1 MTPKI
6 IILFGPPGSGKGTRA
21 PFVVENLGIPQLS
34 TGDMLRTA
42 VASGSAIGLEAE
54 AVMKSGKLV
63 DDKLV
68 VSVVSERIQHPDC
81 VEGFILDGFPRTIQ
95 QAIMLDE
102 VLLPLKVNLVLAL
115 HVREDVLFERIC
127 GRWIHE
133 PSGRSY
139 HSKYSPPKSLGCQEI
154 CKETMLDDETYEPL
168 VQRADD
174 TEEAL
179 KTRLGSYYS
188 KTVPVLD
195 HYKSVVIGIDGNKY
209 DSKEFMKNQ
218 MDGILNEH
226 FPPSPAEVSN
236 NDCRS
241 SGCCILC

>member
-1 MTPKI
+1 MAPKI

-34 TGDMLRTA
+34 TGDMLRAA
-42 VASGSAIGLEAE
+42 VASGSAVGKEAE

-68 VSVVSERIQHPDC
+68 VSVVSERIQQPDC
-81 VEGFILDGFPRTIQ
+81 VAGFILDGFPRTIE
-95 QAIMLDE
+95 QAVMLDQ

-115 HVREDVLFERIC
+115 HVREEVLVERIC

-139 HSKYSPPKSLGCQEI
+139 HSKYNPPKSLGSLEI
-154 CKETMLDDETYEPL
+154 CRETMLDDETKEHL

-179 KTRLGSYYS
+179 KTRLGSYHS

-195 HYKSVVIGIDGNKY
+195 HYKSAVVWIDGNNY
-209 DSKEFMKNQ
+209 DSKAFMKNQ
-218 MDGILNEH
+218 MDGLLIGH
-226 FPPSPAEVSN
+226 FPPSPPAVIN
-236 NDCRS
+236 GDCCLDD
-241 SGCCILC
+241 CCILC